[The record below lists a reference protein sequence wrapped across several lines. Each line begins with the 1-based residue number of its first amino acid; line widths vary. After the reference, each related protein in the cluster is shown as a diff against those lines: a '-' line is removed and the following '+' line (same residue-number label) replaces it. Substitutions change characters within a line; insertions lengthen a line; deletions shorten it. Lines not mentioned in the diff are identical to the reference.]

1 MSFLELVELLKREEE
16 TILMELLEIN
26 SEELVDAF
34 IDKIKENQE
43 RIYRHY
49 E

>member
-1 MSFLELVELLKREEE
+1 
-16 TILMELLEIN
+16 MELLEIN

-49 E
+49 Q

>member
-49 E
+49 Q